1 MMKKTTIASKYK
13 KSWTVLLVD
22 GQGRIRRI
30 PHFRQKLWAIIGL
43 SVAALAIAAVM
54 GLLYGGTLRKQMAL
68 AETVGTLEK
77 AIAALQQENEL
88 LKARA
93 VRMEAQAVTLEKT
106 TAPEARVASVSPK
119 VEAAPAPPPT
129 PPETGETA
137 PSTVPPPAAKPTAA
151 DSEQKIE
158 PEVDVEGLKLAY
170 RADTETIEAAFV
182 IKNTGQGSAGGR
194 AVVVLHADDGSSPL
208 RFALPSVPLRNGQPL
223 GNQGRRFSISRFM
236 TLTLQRKFAEPGT
249 QFVRAAVYAYT
260 LEGKQLLEKPFDVT
274 LAIPEKETAP
284 AAVVTPPPPSA
295 DTGTIAA
302 PLGLELPEPKP
313 QDPTG
318 AQP

>member
-68 AETVGTLEK
+68 AETVGTLEEE
-77 AIAALQQENEL
+77 ITALQQENEL

-93 VRMEAQAVTLEKT
+93 VRMEAQAATAEKT
-106 TAPEARVASVSPK
+106 MVPEARVASVSPQA
-119 VEAAPAPPPT
+119 EAAPSPTAPKT
-129 PPETGETA
+129 EETA
-137 PSTVPPPAAKPTAA
+137 SSAVPPPAAKPAA
-151 DSEQKIE
+151 AEPEQKKE
-158 PEVDVEGLKLAY
+158 PQVDVEGLKLAY
-170 RADTETIEAAFV
+170 RADTETIEAKFV
-182 IKNTGQGSAGGR
+182 IKNTGQGAAGGR
-194 AVVVLHADDGSSPL
+194 AVVVLYTDEGASPL
-208 RFALPSVPLRNGQPL
+208 RFALPSVPLRDGQPL
-223 GNQGRRFSISRFM
+223 GNRGRRFSISRFM

-249 QFVRAAVYAYT
+249 KFVRAAVYAYT

-274 LAIPEKETAP
+274 LAIPEKETVP
-284 AAVVTPPPPSA
+284 AAVVAPPAPSA
-295 DTGTIAA
+295 GTGTIAA
-302 PLGLELPEPKP
+302 PFGLELPEPEP
-313 QDPTG
+313 QDLTG

>member
-1 MMKKTTIASKYK
+1 
-13 KSWTVLLVD
+13 VD

-54 GLLYGGTLRKQMAL
+54 GLLYGGTLRKQVAL

-77 AIAALQQENEL
+77 EITALQQENEL

-93 VRMEAQAVTLEKT
+93 VRMEAQAATSEKT
-106 TAPEARVASVSPK
+106 TVPEARVASVSPK
-119 VEAAPAPPPT
+119 AEAPPPSAAPKT
-129 PPETGETA
+129 EGTA
-137 PSTVPPPAAKPTAA
+137 SSAVPPPVAKPAA
-151 DSEQKIE
+151 AEPEQKKE
-158 PEVDVEGLKLAY
+158 PQVDVEGLKLAY
-170 RADTETIEAAFV
+170 RADAETIEAEFV

-223 GNQGRRFSISRFM
+223 GNRGRRFSISRFM

-249 QFVRAAVYAYT
+249 QFVRAVVYAYT

-274 LAIPEKETAP
+274 LAIPEMETVP
-284 AAVVTPPPPSA
+284 AAVVAPPPPSA
-295 DTGTIAA
+295 DTGRIAA
-302 PLGLELPEPKP
+302 PFGLELPQPEP

>member
-43 SVAALAIAAVM
+43 SIVALAIAAVM
-54 GLLYGGTLRKQMAL
+54 GILYGGTLRKQMAL
-68 AETVGTLEK
+68 AETVGTLEEE
-77 AIAALQQENEL
+77 ITALQQENEL

-93 VRMEAQAVTLEKT
+93 VRMEAQAATAEKT
-106 TAPEARVASVSPK
+106 TVPEVRVASVSPQA
-119 VEAAPAPPPT
+119 EAAAPPPAPKT
-129 PPETGETA
+129 EATA
-137 PSTVPPPAAKPTAA
+137 ALAVSPPAAKPAAA
-151 DSEQKIE
+151 DPEQKKE
-158 PEVDVEGLKLAY
+158 PQVDVEGLKLAY
-170 RADTETIEAAFV
+170 RADTETIEAEFV
-182 IKNTGQGSAGGR
+182 IRNTGQGSAGGR
-194 AVVVLHADDGSSPL
+194 AVVVLHTDEGASPL
-208 RFALPSVPLRNGQPL
+208 RFALPSVPLRNGQPV
-223 GNQGRRFSISRFM
+223 GNRGRRFSISRFM
-236 TLTLQRKFAEPGT
+236 TLTLERKFAEPGT
-249 QFVRAAVYAYT
+249 QFVRAAVFAYT

-274 LAIPEKETAP
+274 LAIPEKETVP
-284 AAVVTPPPPSA
+284 AAVVAPAPPSA

-302 PLGLELPEPKP
+302 PFGLELPEPEP

>member
-43 SVAALAIAAVM
+43 SVVALTIAAVM

-68 AETVGTLEK
+68 AETVGTLEEE
-77 AIAALQQENEL
+77 ITALQQENEL

-93 VRMEAQAVTLEKT
+93 VRMEAQAATAEKT
-106 TAPEARVASVSPK
+106 TVPAEARVASV
-119 VEAAPAPPPT
+119 APQTEAPPPS
-129 PPETGETA
+129 TA
-137 PSTVPPPAAKPTAA
+137 PKTEATASSAVPPPAAKPATAEP
-151 DSEQKIE
+151 EQKKE
-158 PEVDVEGLKLAY
+158 PQVDVEGLKLAY
-170 RADTETIEAAFV
+170 RADTETIEAEFV
-182 IKNTGQGSAGGR
+182 IKNTGQSAAGGR
-194 AVVVLHADDGSSPL
+194 AVVVLHTDEGASPL

-223 GNQGRRFSISRFM
+223 GNRGRRFSISRFM

-260 LEGKQLLEKPFDVT
+260 LEGKQLLEKLFNVT
-274 LAIPEKETAP
+274 LAIPEKETVP
-284 AAVVTPPPPSA
+284 AAVVAPAPPSA
-295 DTGTIAA
+295 DTGMISA
-302 PLGLELPEPKP
+302 PLGLELPEPEP

>member
-1 MMKKTTIASKYK
+1 MKKTTIASKYK

-30 PHFRQKLWAIIGL
+30 PNFRQKLWAIVGL

-54 GLLYGGTLRKQMAL
+54 GLLYGGTLRKQMVLSEA
-68 AETVGTLEK
+68 VDTLRKE
-77 AIAALQQENEL
+77 ITTLQQENEL

-93 VRMEAQAVTLEKT
+93 VRIEAQAATSEKAT
-106 TAPEARVASVSPK
+106 VPEARVASVSPK
-119 VEAAPAPPPT
+119 VKAAPAPLP
-129 PPETGETA
+129 TA
-137 PSTVPPPAAKPTAA
+137 PKTGSAEPSAVPAPTAKPAAAEP
-151 DSEQKIE
+151 DQKME
-158 PEVDVEGLKLAY
+158 PRVDVADLKLAY
-170 RADTETIEAAFV
+170 LADTETIEAKFV

-194 AVVVLHADDGSSPL
+194 AVVVLHTEEGRSAL
-208 RFALPSVPLRNGQPL
+208 RFALPSVPLRNGQPV
-223 GNQGRRFSISRFM
+223 GNRGRRFSISRFM

-260 LEGKQLLEKPFDVT
+260 LEGKLLLEKPFNVT
-274 LAIPEKETAP
+274 LAIPEKAAASEAVTAP
-284 AAVVTPPPPSA
+284 ATPSA
-295 DTGTIAA
+295 DTGTITA
-302 PLGLELPEPKP
+302 PFGIELPEPEP

>member
-43 SVAALAIAAVM
+43 SIVALAIAAVM
-54 GLLYGGTLRKQMAL
+54 GILYGGTLRKQMTL
-68 AETVGTLEK
+68 AETVGTLEEE
-77 AIAALQQENEL
+77 ITALQQENEL

-93 VRMEAQAVTLEKT
+93 VRMEAQAATAEKT
-106 TAPEARVASVSPK
+106 TVPEVRVASVSPQA
-119 VEAAPAPPPT
+119 EAAPPPPAPKT
-129 PPETGETA
+129 EATA
-137 PSTVPPPAAKPTAA
+137 ALAVSPPAAKPAAA
-151 DSEQKIE
+151 DPEQKKE
-158 PEVDVEGLKLAY
+158 PQVDVEGLKLAY
-170 RADTETIEAAFV
+170 RADTETIEAEFV
-182 IKNTGQGSAGGR
+182 IRNTGQGSAGGR
-194 AVVVLHADDGSSPL
+194 AVVVLHTDEGASPL
-208 RFALPSVPLRNGQPL
+208 RFALPSVPLRNGQPV
-223 GNQGRRFSISRFM
+223 GNRGRRFSISRFM
-236 TLTLQRKFAEPGT
+236 TLTLERKFAEPGT
-249 QFVRAAVYAYT
+249 QFVRAAVFAYT

-274 LAIPEKETAP
+274 LAIPEKETVP
-284 AAVVTPPPPSA
+284 AAVVAPAPPST

-302 PLGLELPEPKP
+302 PLGLELPEPEP

>member
-1 MMKKTTIASKYK
+1 M
-13 KSWTVLLVD
+13 VD

-30 PHFRQKLWAIIGL
+30 PHFRQKLWAIVGL

-68 AETVGTLEK
+68 AETVGTLEEE
-77 AIAALQQENEL
+77 ITALQQENEL

-93 VRMEAQAVTLEKT
+93 VRMEAQAATSEKT
-106 TAPEARVASVSPK
+106 TVTEARVASVSPK
-119 VEAAPAPPPT
+119 AEAPPPPT
-129 PPETGETA
+129 APETEETA
-137 PSTVPPPAAKPTAA
+137 SPAVPPPAAKPAA
-151 DSEQKIE
+151 AEPDQKRE
-158 PEVDVEGLKLAY
+158 PQVDVEGLKLAY
-170 RADTETIEAAFV
+170 RADTETIEAEFV

-194 AVVVLHADDGSSPL
+194 AVVVLHTDDGASPL

-223 GNQGRRFSISRFM
+223 GNRGRRFSISRFM

-274 LAIPEKETAP
+274 LAIPEKETVP
-284 AAVVTPPPPSA
+284 AAVVAPPPPSA

-302 PLGLELPEPKP
+302 PFGLELPEPEP

>member
-43 SVAALAIAAVM
+43 SIVALAIAAVM
-54 GLLYGGTLRKQMAL
+54 GILYGGTLRKQMAL
-68 AETVGTLEK
+68 AETVGTLEEE
-77 AIAALQQENEL
+77 ITALQQENEL

-93 VRMEAQAVTLEKT
+93 VRMEAQAATAEKT
-106 TAPEARVASVSPK
+106 TVPEVRVASVSPQA
-119 VEAAPAPPPT
+119 EAAPPPPAPKT
-129 PPETGETA
+129 EATA
-137 PSTVPPPAAKPTAA
+137 ALAVSPPAAKPAAA
-151 DSEQKIE
+151 DPEQKKE
-158 PEVDVEGLKLAY
+158 PQVDVEGLKLAY
-170 RADTETIEAAFV
+170 RADTETIEAEFV
-182 IKNTGQGSAGGR
+182 IRNTGQGSAGGR
-194 AVVVLHADDGSSPL
+194 AVVVLHTDEGASPL
-208 RFALPSVPLRNGQPL
+208 RFALPSVPLRNGQPV
-223 GNQGRRFSISRFM
+223 GNRGRRFSISRFM
-236 TLTLQRKFAEPGT
+236 TLTLERKFAEPGT
-249 QFVRAAVYAYT
+249 QFVRAAVFAYT

-274 LAIPEKETAP
+274 LAIPEKETVP
-284 AAVVTPPPPSA
+284 AAVVAPAPPST

-302 PLGLELPEPKP
+302 PLGLELPEPEP

>member
-43 SVAALAIAAVM
+43 SVVALAIAAVM

-68 AETVGTLEK
+68 AKTVGTLEEE
-77 AIAALQQENEL
+77 ITALQQENEL

-93 VRMEAQAVTLEKT
+93 VRMEAQAATSEKT
-106 TAPEARVASVSPK
+106 TVPVARAASVSPQA
-119 VEAAPAPPPT
+119 EAAPPPT
-129 PPETGETA
+129 APKTETSA
-137 PSTVPPPAAKPTAA
+137 SPAVPPPAAKPAA
-151 DSEQKIE
+151 AEPEQKKE
-158 PEVDVEGLKLAY
+158 PQVDVEGLKLAY
-170 RADTETIEAAFV
+170 RADTETIEAEFV

-194 AVVVLHADDGSSPL
+194 AVVVLHTDEGASPL
-208 RFALPSVPLRNGQPL
+208 RFALPSLPLRDGQPL
-223 GNQGRRFSISRFM
+223 GNRGRRFSISRFM
-236 TLTLQRKFAEPGT
+236 TLTLERKFAEPGT
-249 QFVRAAVYAYT
+249 QFVRAVVYAYT

-274 LAIPEKETAP
+274 LAIPEKEPVP
-284 AAVVTPPPPSA
+284 AAVVAPPPPSA

-302 PLGLELPEPKP
+302 PFGLELPEPEP
-313 QDPTG
+313 QEPTG

>member
-1 MMKKTTIASKYK
+1 MMKKTTIASTYK

-30 PHFRQKLWAIIGL
+30 PHFRQKLWTIIGL
-43 SVAALAIAAVM
+43 SVAALAVAAVM

-77 AIAALQQENEL
+77 EIATLQQENEL

-93 VRMEAQAVTLEKT
+93 VRMEAQAATSEKT
-106 TAPEARVASVSPK
+106 TVSEARVASVSPK
-119 VEAAPAPPPT
+119 VEAAPPPIASKT
-129 PPETGETA
+129 EETA
-137 PSTVPPPAAKPTAA
+137 SLPVSPPAAEPAA
-151 DSEQKIE
+151 AE
-158 PEVDVEGLKLAY
+158 PEQEKEAQVDVEGLKLAY
-170 RADTETIEAAFV
+170 RADTETIEAEFV

-194 AVVVLHADDGSSPL
+194 AVVVLHTDEGASPL

-223 GNQGRRFSISRFM
+223 GDHGRRFSISRFM
-236 TLTLQRKFAEPGT
+236 TLTLERKFAEPGT

-260 LEGKQLLEKPFDVT
+260 LEGKPLLEKPFDVT
-274 LAIPEKETAP
+274 LAIPEKETVP
-284 AAVVTPPPPSA
+284 AAVVAPPPPSA

-302 PLGLELPEPKP
+302 PFGLELPEPEP